1 MSQRLR
7 RCRAAASPALMH
19 GMCPDRAEMK
29 LGRREAS
36 AQRITNHVQVAM
48 IVTTTMLA
56 TLCQVRKSQLGGP
69 VRGAQGC
76 MHHVR
81 RGSLLRLRFYRTVA
95 HRSVVH
101 KDVPQGTDMLALAAA
116 THGQDPAQTLI
127 ILAAVAAA
135 IFWRALLKIALALIV
150 ILFVVLLSR
159 GVSVCLHDLRLV
171 VP

>member
-69 VRGAQGC
+69 IRGAQGC
-76 MHHVR
+76 THHVR
-81 RGSLLRLRFYRTVA
+81 RELAPPAPGSTGPLPTAPSSHKERTCSHSLRPYTAKTL
-95 HRSVVH
+95 H
-101 KDVPQGTDMLALAAA
+101 K
-116 THGQDPAQTLI
+116 H
-127 ILAAVAAA
+127 
-135 IFWRALLKIALALIV
+135 
-150 ILFVVLLSR
+150 
-159 GVSVCLHDLRLV
+159 
-171 VP
+171 